1 MSSDH
6 DQPGAARRELPT
18 TPEPTTT
25 PPSVDSPFSEAEA
38 LGAIT
43 DADIAEAELA
53 EQAAARAAASAAAA
67 ADVDLADAPAEGDAE
82 GAATDTETVAGDEV
96 AGADAAAEDAEAA
109 AAAKADEA
117 AADANAAETAEAS
130 GADAAA
136 ESGATAAD
144 VNDAAAETTDAA
156 AEGAAD
162 VNSAA
167 AWTVAPDEIAGA
179 ATESEAD
186 ETAAGFEAAAAAE
199 TTADV
204 DAAERQNSADQSATD
219 FAASGATPADA
230 VADEPPAVA
239 KDTETPARTSRIT
252 ATPRSGET
260 DLSDAGPAVETIV
273 HVLRHGEVHNP
284 KGILYGRLPGFSLS
298 VTGRA
303 QAGAVARALS
313 DHDIAAVIASP
324 LQRAQET
331 AGPIAEQHGV
341 IVRTDEN
348 LIEAGNTFEGLR
360 VSVGDG
366 ALRKPRHWWK
376 LRDPFTPSWGEPY
389 LQIAHRMLAA
399 VNKARVEAAGR
410 EAVLVS
416 HQLPVWTLRRFL
428 QGQRLWHD
436 PRARQCSLASLTSLV
451 YQGDTLVD
459 IVYSEPAGG
468 SDPTVHGA

>member
-1 MSSDH
+1 VSSD
-6 DQPGAARRELPT
+6 QPDSEKREPADT
-18 TPEPTTT
+18 TA
-25 PPSVDSPFSEAEA
+25 SVDAP
-38 LGAIT
+38 
-43 DADIAEAELA
+43 DATVSAEL
-53 EQAAARAAASAAAA
+53 SS
-67 ADVDLADAPAEGDAE
+67 VDTSVADATATAEPSSAV
-82 GAATDTETVAGDEV
+82 DTSAVGDES
-96 AGADAAAEDAEAA
+96 
-109 AAAKADEA
+109 
-117 AADANAAETAEAS
+117 T
-130 GADAAA
+130 AA
-136 ESGATAAD
+136 ESNASDTA
-144 VNDAAAETTDAA
+144 VRT
-156 AEGAAD
+156 
-162 VNSAA
+162 SS
-167 AWTVAPDEIAGA
+167 TVARPRTA
-179 ATESEAD
+179 ES
-186 ETAAGFEAAAAAE
+186 
-199 TTADV
+199 
-204 DAAERQNSADQSATD
+204 S
-219 FAASGATPADA
+219 
-230 VADEPPAVA
+230 DEPGS
-239 KDTETPARTSRIT
+239 D
-252 ATPRSGET
+252 
-260 DLSDAGPAVETIV
+260 DAGVETIV

-313 DHDIAAVIASP
+313 DHDITLVIASP

-331 AGPIAEQHGV
+331 AEPIAAQHGL

-399 VNKARVEAAGR
+399 VNKARVEAAGH

-436 PRARQCSLASLTSLV
+436 PRNRQCSLASLTSLV

-468 SDPTVHGA
+468 SDPSVHGA

>member
-1 MSSDH
+1 MH
-6 DQPGAARRELPT
+6 DGGT
-18 TPEPTTT
+18 
-25 PPSVDSPFSEAEA
+25 
-38 LGAIT
+38 AI
-43 DADIAEAELA
+43 
-53 EQAAARAAASAAAA
+53 
-67 ADVDLADAPAEGDAE
+67 
-82 GAATDTETVAGDEV
+82 
-96 AGADAAAEDAEAA
+96 
-109 AAAKADEA
+109 
-117 AADANAAETAEAS
+117 
-130 GADAAA
+130 
-136 ESGATAAD
+136 
-144 VNDAAAETTDAA
+144 
-156 AEGAAD
+156 
-162 VNSAA
+162 
-167 AWTVAPDEIAGA
+167 
-179 ATESEAD
+179 
-186 ETAAGFEAAAAAE
+186 
-199 TTADV
+199 
-204 DAAERQNSADQSATD
+204 
-219 FAASGATPADA
+219 
-230 VADEPPAVA
+230 
-239 KDTETPARTSRIT
+239 
-252 ATPRSGET
+252 
-260 DLSDAGPAVETIV
+260 ETIV

-284 KGILYGRLPGFSLS
+284 KGILYGRLPGFGLS
-298 VTGRA
+298 VSGRA

-331 AGPIAEQHGV
+331 AEPIAAEHGL

-399 VNKARVEAAGR
+399 VNKARAEATGR

-436 PRARQCSLASLTSLV
+436 PRQRQCSLASLTSLV

>member
-1 MSSDH
+1 MVRLRGTRRGRVRPNRRRSARGRTRGRGRHPRRNRVSSEH
-6 DQPGAARRELPT
+6 EL
-18 TPEPTTT
+18 
-25 PPSVDSPFSEAEA
+25 SRSEHELA
-38 LGAIT
+38 LGS
-43 DADIAEAELA
+43 DN
-53 EQAAARAAASAAAA
+53 
-67 ADVDLADAPAEGDAE
+67 APQ
-82 GAATDTETVAGDEV
+82 
-96 AGADAAAEDAEAA
+96 
-109 AAAKADEA
+109 
-117 AADANAAETAEAS
+117 
-130 GADAAA
+130 
-136 ESGATAAD
+136 
-144 VNDAAAETTDAA
+144 
-156 AEGAAD
+156 
-162 VNSAA
+162 
-167 AWTVAPDEIAGA
+167 P
-179 ATESEAD
+179 ESE
-186 ETAAGFEAAAAAE
+186 
-199 TTADV
+199 
-204 DAAERQNSADQSATD
+204 
-219 FAASGATPADA
+219 P
-230 VADEPPAVA
+230 
-239 KDTETPARTSRIT
+239 
-252 ATPRSGET
+252 
-260 DLSDAGPAVETIV
+260 VETIV

-303 QAGAVARALS
+303 QAAAVARALA
-313 DHDIAAVIASP
+313 DHDIALVIASP

-331 AGPIAEQHGV
+331 AEPIAAEHKLL
-341 IVRTDEN
+341 VRTDEN

-436 PRARQCSLASLTSLV
+436 PRSRQCSLASLTSLV

-468 SDPTVHGA
+468 SDPAVHGA